1 VSVTPTL
8 DAAIKVSVSPG
19 AGPAIN
25 ASVSSGIGPAIVV
38 TDSATAVIGV
48 AGVSPFVA
56 GDNISITPV
65 DGSLVFSSPYPP
77 VLSVQGRTGNV
88 VLSAVDLTA
97 AVAVHTHS
105 TSQVSGLPAACL
117 WPALVFGG

>member
-8 DAAIKVSVSPG
+8 DAAIKVSVS
-19 AGPAIN
+19 
-25 ASVSSGIGPAIVV
+25 SGIGPAIIV
-38 TDSATAVIGV
+38 TDSGTAVIGV
-48 AGVSPFVA
+48 VGVNPFVA

-65 DGSLVFSSPYPP
+65 DGSLVFSSDDPP

-88 VLSAVDLTA
+88 VLSTADLTA

-105 TSQVSGLPAACL
+105 TSQISGLPAACL